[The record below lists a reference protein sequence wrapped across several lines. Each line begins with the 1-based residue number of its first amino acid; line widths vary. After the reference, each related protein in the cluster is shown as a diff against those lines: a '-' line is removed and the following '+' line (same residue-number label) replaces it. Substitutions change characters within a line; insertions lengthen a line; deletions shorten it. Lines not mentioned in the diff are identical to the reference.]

1 MRTTEMYNC
10 LEQEKGCVGLGAEE
24 MGETPL
30 VLFCTGANA
39 VAVFVL
45 VWMSDTNGIL
55 GRSSRKNLG

>member
-1 MRTTEMYNC
+1 M
-10 LEQEKGCVGLGAEE
+10 LAWVAEE

-45 VWMSDTNGIL
+45 VWMSDANGIL